1 MIIAAVAAIAAVIA
15 IIRIEK
21 RHDDEFDARM
31 RTFEKQYR
39 TITMEKYRNDTPT
52 DHQGP

>member
-1 MIIAAVAAIAAVIA
+1 MIIAALAALVAVIA

-31 RTFEKQYR
+31 RTYEEQYR
-39 TITMEKYRNDTPT
+39 TITYRKEPK
-52 DHQGP
+52 

>member
-1 MIIAAVAAIAAVIA
+1 MIIAAIAALVAVFA

-31 RTFEKQYR
+31 RAYEEQYR
-39 TITMEKYRNDTPT
+39 TITYRKEPK
-52 DHQGP
+52 